1 LAIQQAETLVESN
14 KWKKWNMEDVEE
26 NTVDIILASAKTSIH
41 LIALDS
47 TVDTNE
53 TQI

>member
-1 LAIQQAETLVESN
+1 
-14 KWKKWNMEDVEE
+14 MEDVEE

-47 TVDTNE
+47 TVDKNE
-53 TQI
+53 TQINSDDAIAMILGENTE